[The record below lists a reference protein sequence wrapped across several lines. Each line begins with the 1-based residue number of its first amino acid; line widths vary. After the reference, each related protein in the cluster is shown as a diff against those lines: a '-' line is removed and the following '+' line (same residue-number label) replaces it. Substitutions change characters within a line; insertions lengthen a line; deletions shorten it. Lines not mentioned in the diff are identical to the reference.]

1 MSYGFFSSIPLATIF
16 VLEASLFQH
25 CYADNR
31 VFLSTKAGDLEGFTY
46 ELTDGQLADIF
57 LGIPYA
63 SPPVGELRFE
73 KPRLLDTWGGTLDAT
88 KFGPGCIPLVVEEG
102 TSEDCLTL
110 NIFRPHGANVKSTY
124 PVLVYVHGGGYGMGG
139 AEAYSY
145 KNLSENFV
153 SQGLIVVTIQYRLGV
168 LGFATTGDDVLPGN
182 FGMWDQ
188 ATAFRWLYEN
198 IEDFGGRRDAITAW
212 GLSAGSASVG
222 HLVLSPHSRDYIAR
236 SIQMSGSALAEWA
249 QSDRTVA
256 STMELSTAMGCDTES
271 SAAIKDC
278 LKRTSVENIHQAI
291 QATGIGRY
299 EPNLLKYTPRLDGDF
314 LDADVPELLRRAP
327 KKPTL
332 LGITE
337 REALYFSILG
347 KEKGSL
353 NTIAIDTS
361 RFESY
366 NESDFTAFVRDV
378 VAPKGAFGADAEKV
392 QRELLDFYLHA
403 SKTADTSQALY
414 LDKYDQLLSDI
425 IFNVPV
431 LWQAQQQADNGWP
444 TYLYLNSFFNAN
456 QFPADIPL
464 TGSTHANE
472 YPYMNGLFPV
482 GDFHFDDDDR
492 RHQQFWIQAISS
504 FAKTG
509 KPSVREA
516 GWPHV
521 TKDHPLTYLH
531 VDRKLQVKDDLMKD
545 RAEFWSHLR
554 KEYSFDIIRGL
565 QKETRKHRDEL

>member
-1 MSYGFFSSIPLATIF
+1 
-16 VLEASLFQH
+16 
-25 CYADNR
+25 
-31 VFLSTKAGDLEGFTY
+31 
-46 ELTDGQLADIF
+46 
-57 LGIPYA
+57 
-63 SPPVGELRFE
+63 
-73 KPRLLDTWGGTLDAT
+73 
-88 KFGPGCIPLVVEEG
+88 
-102 TSEDCLTL
+102 
-110 NIFRPHGANVKSTY
+110 
-124 PVLVYVHGGGYGMGG
+124 
-139 AEAYSY
+139 
-145 KNLSENFV
+145 
-153 SQGLIVVTIQYRLGV
+153 
-168 LGFATTGDDVLPGN
+168 
-182 FGMWDQ
+182 
-188 ATAFRWLYEN
+188 
-198 IEDFGGRRDAITAW
+198 
-212 GLSAGSASVG
+212 
-222 HLVLSPHSRDYIAR
+222 
-236 SIQMSGSALAEWA
+236 MSGSALAEWA
-249 QSDRTVA
+249 QGDRTVT
-256 STMELSTAMGCDTES
+256 STMELSTAMECDTES
-271 SAAIKDC
+271 SVAIKDC

-291 QATGIGRY
+291 RATGIGRY

-378 VAPKGAFGADAEKV
+378 VAPKVAFGADAEKV
-392 QRELLDFYLHA
+392 QRELLDFLLARIEDCRH
-403 SKTADTSQALY
+403 KPGALPR
-414 LDKYDQLLSDI
+414 QLLSDI

-482 GDFHFDDDDR
+482 GDFHFDDEDR
-492 RHQQFWIQAISS
+492 RHQQFWIEAISS
-504 FAKTG
+504 FAKIG
-509 KPSVREA
+509 KPSMRETE
-516 GWPHV
+516 WPQV
-521 TKDHPLTYLH
+521 MKDRPLRYLH
-531 VDRKLQVKDDLMKD
+531 VDRKLQAKDDLMRD
-545 RAEFWSHLR
+545 RAEFWSHLTE
-554 KEYSFDIIRGL
+554 EYSFDIIRGL